1 MALLSTA
8 NTKTMK
14 GEKYG
19 YKTYILH
26 LAPSL
31 ISGFQTCPKASAGC
45 AAACLNKA
53 GMGAFSNV
61 QQARIN
67 RTKMFFEDRFNFMLQ
82 LVKEIKSAKKKADK
96 EGLKL
101 LVRLNGTSDI
111 NFIKIRVGDYRNL
124 FEMFPDVQF
133 YDYTKLIVNS
143 ETIPSN
149 YHLTFSKS
157 ESNDRD
163 VSAAIRN
170 GLNVAVVFDKLPKTY
185 LGRPVVSGDES
196 DIRINDPKNVI
207 VGLLAKGPA
216 KRDQSGFVVRTV

>member
-1 MALLSTA
+1 
-8 NTKTMK
+8 
-14 GEKYG
+14 
-19 YKTYILH
+19 
-26 LAPSL
+26 
-31 ISGFQTCPKASAGC
+31 
-45 AAACLNKA
+45 
-53 GMGAFSNV
+53 
-61 QQARIN
+61 
-67 RTKMFFEDRFNFMLQ
+67 MFFEDRFNFMLQ

>member
-1 MALLSTA
+1 MTLLSTA

-19 YKTYILH
+19 YKTYIMH

-53 GMGAFSNV
+53 GMGKFSNV
-61 QQARIN
+61 QLARIN
-67 RTKMFFEDRFNFMLQ
+67 RTKMFFQDRVTFMNQ

-101 LVRLNGTSDI
+101 LVRPNGTSDI
-111 NFIKIRVGDYRNL
+111 AWEKIRVGDYRNI

-133 YDYTKLIVNS
+133 YDYTAIAGRTV
-143 ETIPSN
+143 PDN
-149 YHLTFSKS
+149 YHLTFSRK

-170 GLNVAVVFDKLPKTY
+170 GLNVAVVFDKLPATY
-185 LGRPVVSGDES
+185 LGLPVVSGDDT
-196 DIRINDPKNVI
+196 DIRVNDPRGVV
-207 VGLLAKGPA
+207 VGLKAKGPA
-216 KRDQSGFVVRTV
+216 KRDLSGFVVFA

>member
-8 NTKTMK
+8 NTKTLK

-67 RTKMFFEDRFNFMLQ
+67 RTKMFFQERDVFMTQ
-82 LVKEIKSAKKKADK
+82 LANEIRRAVKKAKK
-96 EGLKL
+96 EGLQL
-101 LVRLNGTSDI
+101 LVRPNGTSDI
-111 NFIKIRVGDYRNL
+111 PWEKIRVEGARNIFEL
-124 FEMFPDVQF
+124 FPEVQF
-133 YDYTKLIVNS
+133 YDYTA
-143 ETIPSN
+143 IPNRTVPEN
-149 YHLTFSKS
+149 YHLTFSRK
-157 ESNDRD
+157 ESNSAD
-163 VSAAIRN
+163 VATALRN
-170 GLNVAVVFDKLPKTY
+170 GLNVAVVFDKLPATY
-185 LGRPVVSGDES
+185 LGRPVVSGDDT
-196 DIRINDPKNVI
+196 DIRVNDPKGVV
-207 VGLLAKGPA
+207 VGLKAKGPA
-216 KRDQSGFVVRTV
+216 KRDLSGFVVFA

>member
-8 NTKTMK
+8 NTKILK

-53 GMGAFSNV
+53 GMGVYSTV

-67 RTKMFFEDRFNFMLQ
+67 RTKLFFQDRPNFMAQ
-82 LVKEIKSAKKKADK
+82 LAKEIKSAKKSAAKA
-96 EGLKL
+96 GLKL

-111 NFIKIRVGDYRNL
+111 AWEKIRVGDYRNL

-133 YDYTKLIVNS
+133 YDYTKIVGRTVP
-143 ETIPSN
+143 EN

-157 ESNDRD
+157 ESNDAD
-163 VSAAIRN
+163 VSVAIRN
-170 GLNVAVVFDKLPKTY
+170 GLNVAVVFDKLPETY
-185 LGRPVVSGDES
+185 LGRPVVSGDDS
-196 DIRINDPKNVI
+196 DIRVNDPRGVV
-207 VGLLAKGPA
+207 VGLKAKGPA
-216 KRDQSGFVVRTV
+216 KRDLSGFVVFA

>member
-1 MALLSTA
+1 MTLLSTA

-67 RTKMFFEDRFNFMLQ
+67 RTKMFFQDRVTFMNQ

-101 LVRLNGTSDI
+101 LVRPNGTSDI
-111 NFIKIRVGDYRNL
+111 AFEKIRVGDYRNI

-133 YDYTKLIVNS
+133 YDYTKIAGRTV
-143 ETIPSN
+143 PDN

-170 GLNVAVVFDKLPKTY
+170 GLNVAVVFDKLPETY
-185 LGRPVVSGDES
+185 LGLPVVSGDDT
-196 DIRINDPKNVI
+196 DIRVNDPRGVV
-207 VGLLAKGPA
+207 VGLKAKGPA
-216 KRDQSGFVVRTV
+216 KRDLSGFVVFA

>member
-1 MALLSTA
+1 
-8 NTKTMK
+8 MK

-170 GLNVAVVFDKLPKTY
+170 GLNVAVVFDKLPETY

>member
-1 MALLSTA
+1 MTLLSTA

-19 YKTYILH
+19 YKTYIMH

-53 GMGAFSNV
+53 GMGKFSNV
-61 QQARIN
+61 QTARIN
-67 RTKMFFEDRFNFMLQ
+67 RTKMFFQDRVTFMTQ
-82 LVKEIKSAKKKADK
+82 LAKEIKSAKKKADK

-101 LVRLNGTSDI
+101 LVRPNGTSDI
-111 NFIKIRVGDYRNL
+111 NFIKIRVGDYRNI

-133 YDYTKLIVNS
+133 YDYTKLIVNP
-143 ETIPSN
+143 ETIPFN

-157 ESNDRD
+157 ESNDSD
-163 VSAAIRN
+163 VRSAIRN
-170 GLNVAVVFDKLPKTY
+170 GLNVAVVFDKLPETY

-216 KRDQSGFVVRTV
+216 KRDDSGFVVRTV

>member
-8 NTKTMK
+8 NTKILK

-31 ISGFQTCPKASAGC
+31 ISGYQTCPKASAGC

-53 GMGAFSNV
+53 GMGAYSTV

-67 RTKMFFEDRFNFMLQ
+67 RTKLFFQDRPNFMAQ
-82 LVKEIKSAKKKADK
+82 LAKEIKSAKKSAAKA
-96 EGLKL
+96 GLKL

-111 NFIKIRVGDYRNL
+111 AWEKIRVGDYRNL
-124 FEMFPDVQF
+124 FEMYPDVQF
-133 YDYTKLIVNS
+133 YDYTKIVGRTVP
-143 ETIPSN
+143 EN

-157 ESNDRD
+157 ESNDAD
-163 VSAAIRN
+163 VSVAIRS
-170 GLNVAVVFDKLPKTY
+170 GLNVAVVFDKLPETY
-185 LGRPVVSGDES
+185 LGRPVVSGDDS
-196 DIRINDPKNVI
+196 DIRVNDPRGVV
-207 VGLLAKGPA
+207 VGLKAKGPA
-216 KRDQSGFVVRTV
+216 RKDLSGFVVFA

>member
-19 YKTYILH
+19 YLTYIMH

-31 ISGFQTCPKASAGC
+31 ISGYQVCPKASAGC

-53 GMGAFSNV
+53 GMGVFSNV
-61 QQARIN
+61 QEARIT
-67 RTKMFFEDRFNFMLQ
+67 RTKLFFEERTNFMTQ
-82 LVKEIKSAKKKADK
+82 LATEIRKAKKKAAK

-111 NFIKIRVGDYRNL
+111 AFEKIRAGEYRNVL
-124 FEMFPDVQF
+124 EMFPDVQF
-133 YDYTKLIVNS
+133 YDYTKIAGRTV
-143 ETIPSN
+143 PDN

-170 GLNVAVVFDKLPKTY
+170 GLNVAVVFDKLPETY
-185 LGRPVVSGDES
+185 LGLPVVSGDDT
-196 DIRINDPKNVI
+196 DIRVNDPRGVV
-207 VGLLAKGPA
+207 VGLKAKGPA
-216 KRDQSGFVVRTV
+216 KRDLSGFVVFNA